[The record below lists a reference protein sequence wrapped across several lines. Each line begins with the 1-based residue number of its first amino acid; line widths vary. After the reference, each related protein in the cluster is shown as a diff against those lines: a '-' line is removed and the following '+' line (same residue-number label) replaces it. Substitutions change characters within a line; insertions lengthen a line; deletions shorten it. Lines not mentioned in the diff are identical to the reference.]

1 MSKKDKRKAERRA
14 RTEAAKNVLR
24 DGKKQLKS
32 MIDPASK
39 KKLLETGL
47 LILITVVVLGVYIAL
62 VEAWHF
68 REVFIIY
75 MAIWVVA
82 FLSYWFYN
90 RGFSRKGVTP
100 EMLPKEWSAEKKRQF
115 IEDGERRMKKSRWM
129 IFIILPFC
137 VVFIVELFMLYVW
150 PSLYAIFEAANR

>member
-32 MIDPASK
+32 MLDPASK

-47 LILITVVVLGVYIAL
+47 LILITIVVLGVYVAL

-75 MAIWVVA
+75 MAIWVAA

-100 EMLPKEWSAEKKRQF
+100 EMLPKEWSDEKKKQF